1 MAKWM
6 IPRHAPKKRQF
17 DQQESKNRSK
27 EHFNSVWSKVSR
39 SKERK
44 NKEFR
49 RLTPMAAEGIS
60 VAKVVLGTCTNKSS
74 LSLESAR
81 NCARSAKFELGR
93 DIWVYECKYCGLYHL
108 TSNPIKGAKYVYT
121 TKGQP
126 IFGRGGKRLEAKG

>member
-6 IPRHAPKKRQF
+6 IPRHAPKKPARDRQ
-17 DQQESKNRSK
+17 EAKNRAK
-27 EHFNSVWSKVSR
+27 EHYSSVWSKISR

-44 NKEFR
+44 DKEFR
-49 RLTPMAAEGIS
+49 RLTPLAAEGVS
-60 VAKVVLGTCTNKSS
+60 VAKVVLGTCVNKTS
-74 LSLESAR
+74 LRIDSAR
-81 NCARSAKFELGR
+81 NCARAAKFETGK

-126 IFGRGGKRLEAKG
+126 IFGKEK